1 MSKFYR
7 DKNVG
12 LVYDKAH
19 SHCIKAVNDYVNR
32 WYDNPDNTCTIV
44 IEFVDPYLASVYQ
57 PPDDIYNKPYKAL
70 IRTKYNES
78 ISTELIK
85 GNLNIEDKYKISRDD
100 LINFMCQT
108 IDELIE
114 KYHQSKQICKSFKQ
128 CGLNNL
134 CKNTD
139 LFMKHLVSLT
149 ETSMYKA
156 VTNQHEA
163 VTLSNEQ
170 NILSN
175 DKHKVETVINDQNI
189 STNDI
194 SNCKSDESNI

>member
-1 MSKFYR
+1 MSTFYR

-44 IEFVDPYLASVYQ
+44 IEFFDPYLASVYQ

-85 GNLNIEDKYKISRDD
+85 ANLDIGDRYKVSRDY
-100 LINFMCQT
+100 LINFSCQK
-108 IDELIE
+108 INEFNE
-114 KYHQSKQICKSFKQ
+114 KYHQSKQIFKSFKQ
-128 CGLNNL
+128 CGLNHLWN
-134 CKNTD
+134 NTD
-139 LFMKHLVSLT
+139 LFMTHLANLT

-156 VTNQHEA
+156 LTTNMK
-163 VTLSNEQ
+163 L
-170 NILSN
+170 
-175 DKHKVETVINDQNI
+175 
-189 STNDI
+189 
-194 SNCKSDESNI
+194 